1 MNYISVREAAERW
14 EMTPRR
20 VQVLC
25 NDGRIDGAQ
34 RVGNVWTIP
43 ENADKPIDA
52 RKKIIAP
59 KAKINSNITIER
71 IWAMPNKNTFEIKPI
86 HDLIVDE
93 ITDGIWIDPFANR
106 NKLASITNDLSTE
119 FDTDYHLDA
128 LDFLKMFD
136 TDSVDGVLYDP
147 PYSPRQVSECYNN
160 VGYNVTWDTTK
171 ASFWGNHKR
180 EISRIVKIGGK
191 VITFGWNSGGIGY
204 KYGFEIQ
211 KVLLVPHGGWHND
224 TICTVE
230 IKTHEGEISPVK
242 DSEKMGTHKSE
253 KTTDTDKK
261 LISLLQQLP
270 ENYWDFKEDDTRE
283 YTHGIHSYPAM
294 MVCPISRNIIKIMK
308 GIMPI
313 SSLFDPFSGSGTV
326 LVEGLLSGIPSVVGN
341 DINPL
346 ALFLAKVKTTQLDIS
361 TLQSYANNLLDSIQ
375 NRYEQYILQ
384 IDSVDDVLTNAYE
397 LDLTA
402 KHGWGDNAPHYLTEY
417 CEKNNVDINIPSFK
431 NIGYWFKPRV
441 ILLLQIIKDEINKI
455 EDKNMRN
462 FAFVAFSE
470 SIRLVS
476 NRRNGEFKMFRMPPV
491 KVAKF
496 VPDVI
501 KEFSTILQR
510 NIEKMNAFVEA
521 CSDTGTNSKVTIF
534 QNNATVLQDV
544 PNESIDLVVTSPPYG
559 DSRTTVAYGEYS
571 RLSLQWLGIDNLSEK
586 EIMGIDKSLMG
597 GAKFRNG
604 FEYTI
609 PSQSLRESLFRI
621 KDKDLERA
629 GDVYSFYNDL
639 KNSIKAVSKKTKIG
653 GYHFWVVG
661 NRTVKGELLKTDVI
675 ITEIADSYGL
685 EHVYT
690 IDRNI
695 INKVM
700 PSLNSP
706 TNESGVKAET
716 MTNEHIVVLRK
727 R

>member
-242 DSEKMGTHKSE
+242 DSEKMGAHKSE

-326 LVEGLLSGIPSVVGN
+326 LVEGLLSGIPNVVGN

-361 TLQSYANNLLDSIQ
+361 TLQSYANNLLDSIR

-501 KEFSTILQR
+501 NEFSTILQR

-534 QNNATVLQDV
+534 QNNANPLSHASSELLDS
-544 PNESIDLVVTSPPYG
+544 NNTS
-559 DSRTTVAYGEYS
+559 
-571 RLSLQWLGIDNLSEK
+571 
-586 EIMGIDKSLMG
+586 
-597 GAKFRNG
+597 
-604 FEYTI
+604 
-609 PSQSLRESLFRI
+609 
-621 KDKDLERA
+621 KDLCE
-629 GDVYSFYNDL
+629 
-639 KNSIKAVSKKTKIG
+639 SIKALSALIY
-653 GYHFWVVG
+653 GY
-661 NRTVKGELLKTDVI
+661 
-675 ITEIADSYGL
+675 
-685 EHVYT
+685 
-690 IDRNI
+690 IDI
-695 INKVM
+695 
-700 PSLNSP
+700 LN
-706 TNESGVKAET
+706 EK
-716 MTNEHIVVLRK
+716 L
-727 R
+727 

>member
-25 NDGRIDGAQ
+25 NEGRIDGAQ

-59 KAKINSNITIER
+59 KAKVNSNISIER

-242 DSEKMGTHKSE
+242 DSEKMGAHKSE

-326 LVEGLLSGIPSVVGN
+326 LVEGLLSGIPNVVGN

-462 FAFVAFSE
+462 FTFVAFSE

-501 KEFSTILQR
+501 NEFSTILQR

-639 KNSIKAVSKKTKIG
+639 KNSIKAVSEKTKIG